1 MRLRLQ
7 TNKVTNHYCTTT
19 WDIDIEFFA
28 GVEDGSPQQE
38 SVDPLAKRLDFGVEP
53 SALTREQHG
62 TRYIS
67 LPNMRL
73 AVVFEKFW
81 LAILHK
87 NKLVEFRSSKHP
99 TLLESGQ
106 CLLFALAMRHRR
118 NGKESLVIARVSRVE
133 LLLVD
138 TARKRYPREAEHC
151 RLPALAAKWGV
162 TFVRCIVLDSH
173 SIRIADEIVNLSRGC
188 LGIIHQFALKT
199 GEPHFCHVSDLG
211 KTVSFTRS
219 DSKIVYPIFRRP
231 LSLHAY
237 DSTPIECSA
246 GDTTIIG
253 ETSNAGG
260 SSAGAGNAP
269 APHHLP
275 PRPLCRL
282 S

>member
-1 MRLRLQ
+1 M
-7 TNKVTNHYCTTT
+7 
-19 WDIDIEFFA
+19 
-28 GVEDGSPQQE
+28 EDGSPQQE
-38 SVDPLAKRLDFGVEP
+38 SVDPLAKRLDFGVEQ

-81 LAILHK
+81 LAILHIE

-118 NGKESLVIARVSRVE
+118 NGKELLVIARVSRVE

-188 LGIIHQFALKT
+188 LGVIHPGDAWVSCTQASPFPGMLGCHALST
-199 GEPHFCHVSDLG
+199 VFCSICFVQKRMNSLIRHRR
-211 KTVSFTRS
+211 TVAALQHRRTVAASHCRSTLSMKSF
-219 DSKIVYPIFRRP
+219 
-231 LSLHAY
+231 
-237 DSTPIECSA
+237 
-246 GDTTIIG
+246 
-253 ETSNAGG
+253 
-260 SSAGAGNAP
+260 
-269 APHHLP
+269 
-275 PRPLCRL
+275 
-282 S
+282 